1 MNKSED
7 VGLASSLP
15 NDDEL
20 TRKEM
25 PRLHF
30 LFGFDGLHQ
39 LLCRSIF
46 YSLGPLAIRGDL
58 NVP

>member
-39 LLCRSIF
+39 LFMQKHILFPRA
-46 YSLGPLAIRGDL
+46 LGHSR
-58 NVP
+58 